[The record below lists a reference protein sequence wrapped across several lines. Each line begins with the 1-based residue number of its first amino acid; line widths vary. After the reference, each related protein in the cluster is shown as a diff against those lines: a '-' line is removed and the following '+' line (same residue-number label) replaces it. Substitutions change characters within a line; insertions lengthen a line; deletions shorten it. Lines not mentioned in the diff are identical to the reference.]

1 MVRNESKQSIGQNH
15 MFSSMSDIN
24 FVAAA
29 ASDKKQNGGD
39 NIITEAQ
46 RQKMLDT
53 SNHWKVRTSMID
65 EIHITIQHAIDSNP
79 SQILHESE
87 SLLEFFVQLLNDQ
100 NFKIVLMTLSIINL
114 VIGMQ

>member
-1 MVRNESKQSIGQNH
+1 

-29 ASDKKQNGGD
+29 SDKKQNEVE

-65 EIHITIQHAIDSNP
+65 EIHITIQQAIDSNP
-79 SQILHESE
+79 S
-87 SLLEFFVQLLNDQ
+87 
-100 NFKIVLMTLSIINL
+100 
-114 VIGMQ
+114 

>member
-1 MVRNESKQSIGQNH
+1 MNLISYQTANFGASEEQAAKRAQGKDPKEETGLARNESKQSLNQNH

-29 ASDKKQNGGD
+29 SDKKQNVE
-39 NIITEAQ
+39 NIITEAM

-65 EIHITIQHAIDSNP
+65 EIHITIQ
-79 SQILHESE
+79 
-87 SLLEFFVQLLNDQ
+87 
-100 NFKIVLMTLSIINL
+100 
-114 VIGMQ
+114 